1 MLRIVLS
8 QNQSPERT
16 LTKPPKQVTVNED
29 LWVENIAATG
39 EVIAISNPLITQ
51 SDNAGYVGR
60 WASAILSHRNIIRGS
75 YRPDPRL
82 DALDIISVESKYSQN
97 FVAAV
102 TEVTYTYNGA
112 FRGEYVAREI
122 EV

>member
-1 MLRIVLS
+1 
-8 QNQSPERT
+8 
-16 LTKPPKQVTVNED
+16 
-29 LWVENIAATG
+29 
-39 EVIAISNPLITQ
+39 LIT
-51 SDNAGYVGR
+51 SAGNAAQVGS
-60 WASAILSHRNIIRGS
+60 WAAGVLRHRNFIRGS

-82 DALDIISVESKYSQN
+82 DVLDIVSVESKYSQN

-102 TEVTYTYNGA
+102 TEIKYEYNGA

>member
-1 MLRIVLS
+1 M
-8 QNQSPERT
+8 
-16 LTKPPKQVTVNED
+16 
-29 LWVENIAATG
+29 
-39 EVIAISNPLITQ
+39 
-51 SDNAGYVGR
+51 GR
-60 WASAILSHRNIIRGS
+60 WAATILSRRNIIRGS

-82 DALDIISVESKYSQN
+82 DALDIISVESKDSQN

-112 FRGEYVAREI
+112 FQGEYVARQI